1 MLQKTEKA
9 ANIVTIGKRKQSK
22 SWSHLPVACQY
33 RKWNHSFIIHCVLV
47 PAVGLLSMLWGS
59 SQRDTPRRWQP
70 QEQQWVLLISS
81 LMACPGTL
89 TLVHA
94 APTKCPRETSARF
107 HGAAKPGRV
116 WRTHYRSIGAMDST
130 PLACTT
136 PGDSMH
142 GLRNTSY
149 REWCSLWLCKLWAE
163 GKKQKR
169 KDAIPPLPRPSI
181 REARA
186 WTEEQQANKIQG
198 SRYSQGS

>member
-1 MLQKTEKA
+1 M
-9 ANIVTIGKRKQSK
+9 
-22 SWSHLPVACQY
+22 
-33 RKWNHSFIIHCVLV
+33 
-47 PAVGLLSMLWGS
+47 
-59 SQRDTPRRWQP
+59 
-70 QEQQWVLLISS
+70 
-81 LMACPGTL
+81 
-89 TLVHA
+89 HA

-116 WRTHYRSIGAMDST
+116 WRAHYRSIGAMDST

-142 GLRNTSY
+142 GLRNTSH

-181 REARA
+181 REVEPGWKNSKLIRSREAGIVKGVELILILNVLGDATSLQR
-186 WTEEQQANKIQG
+186 QQTISIFESVILCCVKGLGDAVLVTV
-198 SRYSQGS
+198 